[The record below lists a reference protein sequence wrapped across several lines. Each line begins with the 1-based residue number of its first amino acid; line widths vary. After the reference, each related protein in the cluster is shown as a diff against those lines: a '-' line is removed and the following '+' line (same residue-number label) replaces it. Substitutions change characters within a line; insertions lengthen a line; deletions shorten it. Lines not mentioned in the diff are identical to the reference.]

1 MNKGELHSVDAMEY
15 FKAPGISATAL
26 EKLRISPAHFK
37 AYMQGE
43 LQEESDAL
51 QLGTLCHRAI
61 FEPDTLT
68 EDSVCFQP
76 ETIWLPIERQKAL
89 KSAIPVLNDAGN
101 KNISGSDIEIKWN
114 GQISECREWLKQ
126 NANGRAIVDAEEWKK
141 AIRIRDN
148 AHKDSTVKALLSGGA
163 AEQSLLVE
171 DDHGTLRK
179 SRYDYITVGGN
190 VIPDLKTCR
199 SAHPDKFERAILDR
213 EYFQRAAF
221 YIDNA
226 NLAGLP
232 KDTFVFICVETAPPY
247 LVVCYQLNDLVLA
260 AGRAI
265 YQRDLQVYRNCME
278 SGKWPGYHTGIRE
291 IGVPQYAF
299 KKLEEIL

>member
-1 MNKGELHSVDAMEY
+1 MNRGELHSVDAQEY

-26 EKLRISPAHFK
+26 EKLRLSPAHFQ
-37 AYMQGE
+37 AYMNGE
-43 LQEESDAL
+43 LTEDSDAL

-76 ETIWLPIERQKAL
+76 ETVWIETDRAKKL
-89 KSAIPVLNDAGN
+89 KSAVPVLTEAGCEKTDGN
-101 KNISGSDIEIKWN
+101 RTEVYWN
-114 GQISECREWLKQ
+114 GQISECRDWLRD
-126 NANGRAIVDAEEWKK
+126 NANGRPIVDAREWKK

-148 AHKDSTVKALLSGGA
+148 AHHDSTVRALLSGGA
-163 AEQSLLVE
+163 SEQSLLVE

-179 SRYDYITVGGN
+179 SRYDYITPRGN

-199 SAHPDKFERAILDR
+199 SAHPDKFERAIQDR
-213 EYFQRAAF
+213 QYFQRAAF

-226 NLAGLP
+226 NLAGLS

-247 LVVCYQLNDLVLA
+247 LVACYQLNDLVLS
-260 AGRAI
+260 AGRMI
-265 YQRDLQVYRNCME
+265 YQRDLQTYRNCVE
-278 SGKWPGYHTGIRE
+278 SGRWPGYHQGVRE
-291 IGVPQYAF
+291 IGLPDFAMRQ
-299 KKLEEIL
+299 LEEIL